1 MTRAV
6 TLANLVAEDILTVDN
21 VTDRV
26 GIGTTTPS
34 AQFQVGTGVSVYG
47 NSGIVSAT
55 KFYGDGSNLSGITGG
70 ATLSAGSGDQRVVIT
85 SLTSGTMTSAAT
97 DAELT
102 YNSGTNTLSATTFSG
117 ALTGNSATATVA
129 TNAQGLTGTPDIT
142 INNLVGVAA
151 TFTGLLTYEDVTNI
165 DSIGIITARSGIE
178 FGVSGA
184 GGTITSAGA
193 ATFTGELKTDTRV
206 RFNTKGTRSNA
217 QSVIDIYDEN
227 GQPGTSSIALFAGGD
242 ARFDGTVTDSIGS
255 MRRLGVNGQS
265 GAYAFVVGDAGK
277 IIRSSGSGSAL
288 TLNQNI
294 FTAGDMISVFNV
306 GSGNNTVVQGTGVTL
321 YNTADAATGTRTIAA
336 KGMCTIVC
344 TASNEFAISGSQLT

>member
-1 MTRAV
+1 MSRIRADKFV
-6 TLANLVAEDILTVDN
+6 NNAANGAPQLTFGAEVP
-21 VTDRV
+21 V
-26 GIGTTTPS
+26 G
-34 AQFQVGTGVSVYG
+34 Y
-47 NSGIVSAT
+47 
-55 KFYGDGSNLSGITGG
+55 GITGAG
-70 ATLSAGSGDQRVVIT
+70 GINIAGVATAASFSG
-85 SLTSGTMTSAAT
+85 
-97 DAELT
+97 
-102 YNSGTNTLSATTFSG
+102 NATT
-117 ALTGNSATATVA
+117 ATT
-129 TNAQGLTGTPDIT
+129 AQGLTGTPNISVGTIT
-142 INNLVGVAA
+142 ASGNVSVGG
-151 TFTGLLTYEDVTNI
+151 TLTYEDVTNI

-193 ATFTGELKTDTRV
+193 ATFTGDVRVNNPSGVASINLLRMGNVNNSGTNSAHLFLANGYYVTPTDV
-206 RFNTKGTRSNA
+206 DGTGAAAKILTDGNA
-217 QSVIDIYDEN
+217 TFS
-227 GQPGTSSIALFAGGD
+227 
-242 ARFDGTVTDSIGS
+242 TVTDSIGS
-255 MRRLGVNGQS
+255 LRRLGVNAQS

-277 IIRSSGSGSAL
+277 IIRSAGSGSAL